1 MPKTQAE
8 LDRELADYDRN
19 ILLREA
25 IDRAVLAGKMKVE
38 AVRDCFDLYST
49 KCLVD
54 GDTLQITLDGLP
66 LDEAVAKIIEKR
78 PLWQPSGPD
87 PAVVARQE
95 LEALAKSG
103 NVSAHGQL
111 ARTMGQTAYD
121 AWRAKNGAQP
131 GKLAV
136 AVTDNTNGGDVDP
149 KNPFYGLRDA
159 AGKVDPVKAATVA
172 ALIKSAGIAHVKALS
187 VQAGTTLGGH
197 PLRKAG

>member
-1 MPKTQAE
+1 MPKTKAE
-8 LDRELADYDRN
+8 LDRELAEYDKN

-38 AVRDCFDLYST
+38 AVKDCYDLYAT

-66 LDEAVAKIIEKR
+66 LDDAVAKIIEKR

-87 PAVVARQE
+87 PRVVAQQE
-95 LEALAKSG
+95 LEAAALAG
-103 NVSAHGQL
+103 NVTAHGRL

-121 AWRAKNGAQP
+121 AWRAKHAVKP
-131 GKLAV
+131 GQAAV
-136 AVTDNTNGGDVDP
+136 AATDNTNTDVDP
-149 KNPFYGLRDA
+149 KNPFVGFRDA
-159 AGKVDPVKAATVA
+159 ATGKVDPAKSAIVA
-172 ALIKSAGIAHVKALS
+172 ALIKSAGIAHVTRLAKEANC
-187 VQAGTTLGGH
+187 TLGGY